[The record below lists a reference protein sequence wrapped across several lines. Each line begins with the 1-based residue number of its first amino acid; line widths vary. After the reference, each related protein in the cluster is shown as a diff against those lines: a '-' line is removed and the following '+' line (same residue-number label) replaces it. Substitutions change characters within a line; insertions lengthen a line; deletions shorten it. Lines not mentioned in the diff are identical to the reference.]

1 VSRLAVIRNDDATWE
16 RPTPTAE
23 PQSPPEAPTFRAELR
38 PHRSASQ
45 RTLNV
50 IILALIAVFIP
61 TAVAFVTAGAWPVTG
76 FMGFE
81 LLLLYG
87 AFWLNRHRG
96 STVEYIDLTRE
107 TLRVERINHWGQRQ
121 VWTLEPTWTR
131 ISVAERTG
139 GHGRLELRSRGQS
152 LVIGEFLTREEQ
164 VDLAAALKKAVARA
178 TGPCRPAPQPA

>member
-1 VSRLAVIRNDDATWE
+1 M
-16 RPTPTAE
+16 PTAE
-23 PQSPPEAPTFRAELR
+23 TQSPPQAPTFRAELR

-50 IILALIAVFIP
+50 IILALIVVFIP
-61 TAVAFVTAGAWPVTG
+61 TAVAFVAAGAWPVTG

-96 STVEYIDLTRE
+96 STVEYIDLTRR
-107 TLRVERINHWGQRQ
+107 TLTVERVNHWGQRR

-131 ISVAERTG
+131 ITVSERG
-139 GHGRLELRSRGQS
+139 GGQGRLELRSRGRS
-152 LVIGEFLTREEQ
+152 LIIGEFLTLDEQ
-164 VDLAAALKKAVARA
+164 VELSLALKKAVARA
-178 TGPCRPAPQPA
+178 TGPCRPEPQPA